1 MLWSVFVFETERQ
14 GALHTM
20 STNKVTQT
28 LLFSVC
34 SFKLKYRVNKKY
46 YPRHGVNVARVVTIL
61 K

>member
-1 MLWSVFVFETERQ
+1 
-14 GALHTM
+14 M